1 MIARVHGIATAA
13 GCQLVAMCDLAVA
26 SDNARFAVSGINVGL
41 FCSTPSVALARNIG
55 RKQAMEMLLTG
66 DFIDAQTALE
76 RGLINRV
83 VPEDELDSE
92 VKKLTDEILAKS
104 RAAVSSGKRLFYR
117 QLELG
122 LADAY
127 DVASDVIACDML
139 TEDAQEGIDAFIEKR
154 PPEWRGR

>member
-1 MIARVHGIATAA
+1 
-13 GCQLVAMCDLAVA
+13 
-26 SDNARFAVSGINVGL
+26 
-41 FCSTPSVALARNIG
+41 
-55 RKQAMEMLLTG
+55 MEMLLTG